1 MPLAWAL
8 KIQNEANTFKTK
20 CADPQLWLMPRRMSG
35 PLLALRQ
42 QLTRSCAVFRRGQE
56 GVIP

>member
-20 CADPQLWLMPRRMSG
+20 CPDPAVVANAAAQVWPIAC
-35 PLLALRQ
+35 LA
-42 QLTRSCAVFRRGQE
+42 
-56 GVIP
+56 